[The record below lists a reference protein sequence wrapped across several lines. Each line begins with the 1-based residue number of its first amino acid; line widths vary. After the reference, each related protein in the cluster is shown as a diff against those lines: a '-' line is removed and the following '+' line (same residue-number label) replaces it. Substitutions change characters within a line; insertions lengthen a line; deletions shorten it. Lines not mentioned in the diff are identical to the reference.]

1 MSTKFYTYDQNN
13 SGGYF
18 IVNEDVD
25 VYVIVEAE
33 SELEADN
40 ILSGI
45 VEDYS
50 DYCDCCGE
58 RWGSHIGETGT
69 ESPTIY
75 GRPVDLSE
83 EGVIIYYADG
93 RKVKSGEV
101 AES

>member
-25 VYVIVEAE
+25 GYVIIEAE
-33 SELEADN
+33 SKLEADD

-58 RWGSHIGETGT
+58 RWGEHIDES
-69 ESPTIY
+69 ESPSIF
-75 GRPVDLSE
+75 GRPVDISE

-93 RKVKSGEV
+93 RKVKTGEV